1 MKKTLFFTLFFI
13 LTLKTYAQVAIVE
26 NTIKKAFDLMSVFQ
40 FDKMKETITDDLII
54 LENGAIWNIDTLK
67 NKLKPLQKIS
77 DFKRSNSFKFLDTK
91 VSGNIAYTYYY
102 NKATIT
108 RNGKTTNVMWLE
120 SAMLVKEKGKWKIKL
135 LHSTPIKLLFFND
148 KSIAESTQL

>member
-54 LENGAIWNIDTLK
+54 RKTE
-67 NKLKPLQKIS
+67 Q
-77 DFKRSNSFKFLDTK
+77 
-91 VSGNIAYTYYY
+91 SGIL
-102 NKATIT
+102 I
-108 RNGKTTNVMWLE
+108 
-120 SAMLVKEKGKWKIKL
+120 
-135 LHSTPIKLLFFND
+135 H
-148 KSIAESTQL
+148 